1 MAFKIRNFNVN
12 QTLKDMYTEATY
24 KLLGHLYEIVP
35 ATESQWQIAK
45 ETFENDNKTSADE
58 ILKELLNEG
67 YIYEWKNDEGDETNL
82 YGLTIKGIRFYEKY
96 LHGNKFSLMTND
108 EPEPPAKKESEPV
121 NAPVLSIEEQEE
133 EEKQKI
139 TFRRAIPVILLIV
152 FAIAI
157 VWYIT
162 HIKKQSL

>member
-1 MAFKIRNFNVN
+1 MH
-12 QTLKDMYTEATY
+12 TEATY

-58 ILKELLNEG
+58 ILNELLNEG
-67 YIYEWKNDEGDETNL
+67 YIYEWKNDEENETNL
-82 YGLTIKGIRFYEKY
+82 YGLTIKGIRFYEKH
-96 LHGNKFSLMTND
+96 LHGNKFSALNND
-108 EPEPPAKKESEPV
+108 EPELPPKKETEPV
-121 NAPVLSIEEQEE
+121 NATIESIEEEEE
-133 EEKQKI
+133 EEKQKF
-139 TFRRAIPVILLIV
+139 TFRRAIPVILLII